1 MFLRF
6 DISFRWNVKHST
18 IEHPKCRGLSQT
30 HLSKHSRRQHCHDV
44 TGISSHISVQCGNL
58 RNTHNAGNTMFT
70 ILTMRTIL
78 AIMTVR
84 AAKSSASSKSC
95 SGVAAWESHSVLD
108 RSPNMYKDSPEMW
121 VIVKSANLSYSSSSW
136 WWSAYDLISW
146 STARKIGIWI
156 GNRQRRRHLFFC
168 KISRVTK
175 LGSRQTN
182 NTNGI
187 ELDPIHQK

>member
-6 DISFRWNVKHST
+6 DISSRWNVKHST
-18 IEHPKCRGLSQT
+18 IEHPKCRSLSQT
-30 HLSKHSRRQHCHDV
+30 HLSK
-44 TGISSHISVQCGNL
+44 
-58 RNTHNAGNTMFT
+58 
-70 ILTMRTIL
+70 
-78 AIMTVR
+78 
-84 AAKSSASSKSC
+84 
-95 SGVAAWESHSVLD
+95 VAANIAMMLQGYHLIYQCNVAMPLSIRIPYDICTSKEKINEIHIFRTQVS
-108 RSPNMYKDSPEMW
+108 DSKVNHLLP
-121 VIVKSANLSYSSSSW
+121 INLSYSSSSW
-136 WWSAYDLISW
+136 RWSAYDLISW

-156 GNRQRRRHLFFC
+156 GNRQRRHRHLFFC